1 MKKDLNTSTQDGITT
16 ENLGRIPS
24 RDLGSERISSEIP
37 LIKIKERNYLID
49 NLKGIMIWVVVCTHY
64 LHAAKGFT
72 TDSLGGA
79 TYLTM
84 ISCDMIIFI
93 FASGYFSKN
102 VVKSRQ
108 KSFRTFLYP
117 YILLSVLM
125 YGVRYLIYGNASF
138 DLLLPSLALWFM
150 IVLFFYRF
158 LLKDM
163 VRLGKFLLPI
173 TFVVSVVAGFVPQLD
188 STLAL
193 GRAFGFLP
201 FFILGYLF
209 TADHIAKIRSIPKWI
224 GWVGFIGLMT
234 YSFLMAYNK
243 VLPMSTWYLK
253 MPYSHLGF
261 EPLEG
266 ALIRSGLLASGVL
279 WLVVF
284 LIIVPDKQT
293 WYTKFGVNSMSVYA
307 LHLTLRHLLVKMDTD
322 FGGGVWATIIPL
334 LLALIT
340 TWLLS
345 REPISA
351 TFNLF
356 MDSIYSIITYPLKRI
371 KGLLAL
377 APPK

>member
-1 MKKDLNTSTQDGITT
+1 MEKLETQEVKEKK
-16 ENLGRIPS
+16 
-24 RDLGSERISSEIP
+24 
-37 LIKIKERNYLID
+37 RNYLID

-64 LHAAKGFT
+64 LHASKGFS

-117 YILLSVLM
+117 YILLSIIM
-125 YGVRYLIYGNASF
+125 YGVRYLIYGNATF
-138 DLLLPSLALWFM
+138 DLMLPSLALWFM

-158 LLKDM
+158 LLKDLA
-163 VRLGKFLLPI
+163 RLGKFLLPI
-173 TFVVSVVAGFVPQLD
+173 SFVISVVAGFVPQLD

-209 TADHIAKIRSIPKWI
+209 TEEHIAKIRSIPKWI
-224 GWVGFIGLMT
+224 GWVSFVALVA

-243 VLPMSTWYLK
+243 VLPMSTWYFK
-253 MPYSHLGF
+253 MPYAHLGF
-261 EPLEG
+261 GPIEG
-266 ALIRSGLLASGVL
+266 ALIRTGLLAIGVG

-284 LIIVPDKQT
+284 IIIVPDKKT
-293 WYTKFGVNSMSVYA
+293 WYTVWGVNSMSVYA
-307 LHLTLRHLLVKMDTD
+307 LHLTLRHLLVKTGTD
-322 FGGGVWATIIPL
+322 FGGGVYSTIIPL
-334 LLALIT
+334 ILAAIT
-340 TWLLS
+340 AWALS
-345 REPISA
+345 SEPVA
-351 TFNLF
+351 RTFNLF
-356 MDSIYSIITYPLKRI
+356 MDSVYSVITYPVNRI
-371 KGLLAL
+371 KRLLPL

>member
-1 MKKDLNTSTQDGITT
+1 
-16 ENLGRIPS
+16 
-24 RDLGSERISSEIP
+24 
-37 LIKIKERNYLID
+37 
-49 NLKGIMIWVVVCTHY
+49 
-64 LHAAKGFT
+64 
-72 TDSLGGA
+72 
-79 TYLTM
+79 
-84 ISCDMIIFI
+84 
-93 FASGYFSKN
+93 
-102 VVKSRQ
+102 
-108 KSFRTFLYP
+108 
-117 YILLSVLM
+117 
-125 YGVRYLIYGNASF
+125 
-138 DLLLPSLALWFM
+138 
-150 IVLFFYRF
+150 
-158 LLKDM
+158 
-163 VRLGKFLLPI
+163 
-173 TFVVSVVAGFVPQLD
+173 
-188 STLAL
+188 
-193 GRAFGFLP
+193 
-201 FFILGYLF
+201 
-209 TADHIAKIRSIPKWI
+209 
-224 GWVGFIGLMT
+224 MT

>member
-1 MKKDLNTSTQDGITT
+1 MKESK
-16 ENLGRIPS
+16 EAV
-24 RDLGSERISSEIP
+24 
-37 LIKIKERNYLID
+37 IKIKERNYLID

-64 LHAAKGFT
+64 LHAATGFK

-93 FASGYFSKN
+93 FAAGYFSKN
-102 VVKSRQ
+102 VDKSRK

-117 YILLSVLM
+117 YILLSILM
-125 YGVRYLIYGNASF
+125 YGVRYLIYGNATF
-138 DLLLPSLALWFM
+138 DLMLPSLALWFM

-163 VRLGKFLLPI
+163 VRLGKFLLPLS
-173 TFVVSVVAGFVPQLD
+173 FVASILAGLASQLD

-224 GWVGFIGLMT
+224 GWLGFLALLA
-234 YSFLMAYNK
+234 YSFFMAYNK

-253 MPYSHLGF
+253 MPYAYLGF
-261 EPLEG
+261 GPIEG
-266 ALIRSGLLASGVL
+266 ILIRTGILVSGIL

-284 LIIVPDKQT
+284 LIITPDKKN
-293 WYTKFGVNSMSVYA
+293 WYSKAGVNSMSVYA
-307 LHLTLRHLLVKMDTD
+307 LHLPLRHLLVKIDTD
-322 FGGGVWATIIPL
+322 FGGGVFATIIPL

-340 TWLLS
+340 TWVLS
-345 REPISA
+345 SEPVSR
-351 TFNLF
+351 TFNIF
-356 MDSIYSIITYPLKRI
+356 MDSIYAVITYPIKRI
-371 KGLLAL
+371 KAL
-377 APPK
+377 MPLSLPK

>member
-1 MKKDLNTSTQDGITT
+1 VKKDLSTNSQEGGTT
-16 ENLGRIPS
+16 GNEGKIPS
-24 RDLGSERISSEIP
+24 SDFSNERISSEAP
-37 LIKIKERNYLID
+37 MIKIKERNYLID

-72 TDSLGGA
+72 TDSLAGA

-102 VVKSRQ
+102 VDKSRK

-117 YILLSVLM
+117 YILLSILM
-125 YGVRYLIYGNASF
+125 YGVRYLIYGNANLDF
-138 DLLLPSLALWFM
+138 MLPSLALWFM

-163 VRLGKFLLPI
+163 VRLGKFLLPL

-224 GWVGFIGLMT
+224 GWIGFIALLT
-234 YSFLMAYNK
+234 YSFIMAFNK

-253 MPYSHLGF
+253 MPYSYLGF
-261 EPLEG
+261 DPLEG

-284 LIIVPDKQT
+284 LIIVPDKKT

-322 FGGGVWATIIPL
+322 FGGGVFATLVPL
-334 LLALIT
+334 VLALIT
-340 TWLLS
+340 TWVLS
-345 REPISA
+345 SEPVSR

-356 MDSIYSIITYPLKRI
+356 MDSVYAVITYPVKRA

-377 APPK
+377 DTPK